1 MISMSSNILSS
12 PSNYEPSESS
22 GSPLK
27 LIKRKRTRY
36 SSLETSNLTSA
47 QEDKESSDEEGM
59 KLRPPSS
66 SGRKRISLLYNLG
79 IEDSQIET
87 QHWTEG
93 MRHLNEDKITFT
105 KSRRP
110 SPSEDVHFSQRP
122 RGWFG
127 SDELEPVEDDAAAAV
142 GKDAEVKI
150 EDGPQDESEHAR
162 ILAAENSQLVIE
174 VTTLKCQNEKLQAH
188 VDRTLHELK
197 DTLAQNTQ
205 LTHLLDQSRT
215 HSTSLSYKID
225 SLLGKAS
232 EQQAKV
238 DALTGIIARTG
249 DIFVEFGSGTFDGEK
264 LHMQMNSVLLNH
276 LEGSQA

>member
-1 MISMSSNILSS
+1 MLSNILSS

-27 LIKRKRTRY
+27 LIKRKRTWY

-47 QEDKESSDEEGM
+47 QEDEESSNEEGM

-66 SGRKRISLLYNLG
+66 SGRKQISLLYNLG
-79 IEDSQIET
+79 IEDSQVET

-93 MRHLNEDKITFT
+93 MRCLNEDKITFT

-122 RGWFG
+122 HGWFG
-127 SDELEPVEDDAAAAV
+127 SDELNPVEDDAAAAV

-150 EDGPQDESEHAR
+150 KDGPQDEFKHAR
-162 ILAAENSQLVIE
+162 ILAAENSQLVIG

-197 DTLAQNTQ
+197 DTLARNTQ
-205 LTHLLDQSRT
+205 LTCLLDQSRT
-215 HSTSLSYKID
+215 HSTSLSYKIN
-225 SLLGKAS
+225 SLLEKAL
-232 EQQAKV
+232 EKQAKV
-238 DALTGIIARTG
+238 NALTGIIARTG
-249 DIFVEFGSGTFDGEK
+249 DIFVEFASGTFGGEK

-276 LEGSQA
+276 LEGSQV